1 MIIKEHGTTSKI
13 HITIKKMLIMKKLLL
28 FFAIISYY
36 NLYAQTSSKG
46 YIIEIEGLS
55 VYLDYNSSD
64 VKNGDRLQVYS
75 EPKVMFHPV
84 TKEKIIKKGEL
95 LATLEITDAQ
105 SNYSIAGKIYPANA
119 LAQLRVG
126 NKVLKID
133 KTQSADISKEGKS
146 TVAIAAAT
154 INDVVGPGYFGTYVS
169 DMLMAEL
176 LNCPKIKLIDRS
188 LLNAQL
194 DETDLKEAGYIR
206 TDQAIMK
213 GQISGVQYMIQVTM
227 QKPDVTN
234 ITTGIPIQSIIN
246 VAGAVAQIAGAPSG
260 LTEGLNIGSK
270 VTSNVKTARLKSA
283 VSITAR
289 VVDVQTGEVLFL
301 CSGTGTSEGE
311 GQAELEGGALGGMQ
325 INGGVEGFRQTVTGK
340 AISLAYRKIGNSL
353 RSYFEG
359 TTSEKVI
366 NNNLLSDELTMRK
379 GRVYQGVNKLSTA
392 DMKSIYETTP
402 ELYFSYL
409 KEKKM
414 LDISYWLMG
423 FGAVACIGGITSA
436 IIDEF
441 EDNPIWQISLASVVP
456 TSLFGLYFNIIGQ
469 KKLKYS
475 IKCYNITKEKRSYL
489 FPEYR
494 IGLYPTGLALTL
506 NF

>member
-1 MIIKEHGTTSKI
+1 
-13 HITIKKMLIMKKLLL
+13 MKKFSL
-28 FFAIISYY
+28 FFALLLSIG
-36 NLYAQTSSKG
+36 LYAQTPSKG
-46 YIIEIEGLS
+46 YIIEMEGSS
-55 VYLDYNSSD
+55 VYLDYNSSE
-64 VKNGDRLQVYS
+64 VQVGDRLQVFS
-75 EPKVMFHPV
+75 ESKTMIHPV
-84 TKEKIIKKGEL
+84 TKEKIVKKGEF
-95 LATLEITDAQ
+95 LATLEITDVQ
-105 SNYSIAGKIYPANA
+105 SNYSVAGKVYPANA
-119 LAQLRVG
+119 LAQLKVGYRVIKMEKG
-126 NKVLKID
+126 
-133 KTQSADISKEGKS
+133 QISNLPNDGKM

-188 LLNAQL
+188 LLNAQI
-194 DETDLKEAGYIR
+194 DETNLKDAGYIR
-206 TDQAIMK
+206 ADQAIMK

-234 ITTGIPIQSIIN
+234 VSTGIPIQSIVN
-246 VAGAVAQIAGAPSG
+246 AAGAIAQIAGAPSG
-260 LTEGLNIGSK
+260 LTTGLDIGSDL
-270 VTSNVKTARLKSA
+270 TSNVRTSKLKSS

-289 VVDVQTGEVLFL
+289 IVDVQTGEVLFL

-325 INGGVEGFRQTVTGK
+325 INGGVEGFKQTVTGK

-402 ELYFSYL
+402 ELYFDYKKGRTSQFWGKVMMGVGGYSTTLFLTSMVLTGEVEEEGAFLAGIVVTCGGFYL
-409 KEKKM
+409 NKSGTLKIRK
-414 LDISYWLMG
+414 
-423 FGAVACIGGITSA
+423 GIESH
-436 IIDEF
+436 
-441 EDNPIWQISLASVVP
+441 NQSLRQTHLA
-456 TSLFGLYFNIIGQ
+456 
-469 KKLKYS
+469 
-475 IKCYNITKEKRSYL
+475 
-489 FPEYR
+489 PEYK
-494 IGLYPTGLALTL
+494 IGLSPAGLALAL
-506 NF
+506 SF

>member
-1 MIIKEHGTTSKI
+1 MKEKC
-13 HITIKKMLIMKKLLL
+13 L
-28 FFAIISYY
+28 FFVLIIFS
-36 NLYAQTSSKG
+36 NLYAQTTSTKG
-46 YIIEIEGLS
+46 YIMEIEGSS
-55 VYLDYNSSD
+55 VYLDFNASEVTVGERVQVVSD
-64 VKNGDRLQVYS
+64 
-75 EPKVMFHPV
+75 PKTMIHPV
-84 TKEKIIKKGEL
+84 TKEKIVKAGEL
-95 LATLEITDAQ
+95 IATLEITEVQ
-105 SNYSIAGKIYPANA
+105 SNYSVAGKIFPANA
-119 LAQLRVG
+119 LAQLKVG
-126 NKVLKID
+126 NKVQKID
-133 KTQSADISKEGKS
+133 KTKQVDVSKEGKS

-169 DMLMAEL
+169 EMLMAEL
-176 LNCPKIKLIDRS
+176 LNCPKVKLIDRS

-206 TDQAIMK
+206 ADQAIMK

-234 ITTGIPIQSIIN
+234 ITTGIPIQSI
-246 VAGAVAQIAGAPSG
+246 VSAAGAIAQIAGASSG
-260 LTEGLNIGSK
+260 LTDGLSIGSK

-283 VSITAR
+283 VNITAR

-340 AISLAYRKIGNSL
+340 AIALAYRKIGNSL

-366 NNNLLSDELTMRK
+366 ANNLLSDELTMRK

-402 ELYFSYL
+402 ELYFDYRKGRASQTWG
-409 KEKKM
+409 KIM
-414 LDISYWLMG
+414 MG
-423 FGAVACIGGITSA
+423 VGAHAFASSFILIFTCIA
-436 IIDEF
+436 NE
-441 EDNPIWQISLASVVP
+441 E
-456 TSLFGLYFNIIGQ
+456 
-469 KKLKYS
+469 
-475 IKCYNITKEKRSYL
+475 
-489 FPEYR
+489 PEYAAVFSLTSIASAAITYGGFR
-494 IGLYPTGLALTL
+494 LNKSGTLKIRKGIENHNQSLHQTRLTPEYKIGFSPAGLALTL